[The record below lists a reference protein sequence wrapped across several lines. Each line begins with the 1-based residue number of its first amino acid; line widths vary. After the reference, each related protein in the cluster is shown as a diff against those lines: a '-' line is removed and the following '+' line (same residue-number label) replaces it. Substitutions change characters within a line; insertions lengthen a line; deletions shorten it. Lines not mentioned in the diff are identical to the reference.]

1 MERTNVYTIWKN
13 IYQVF
18 FGVGMFF
25 ILLSTSKFQNNNF
38 LTENS
43 NSLALIVGT
52 ILLVISI
59 FYTRFYTVKEI
70 VFVCFVLILGS
81 ITSFFSKASEP
92 ILMSMYIVSCRKIDP
107 YKILRILFIV
117 NIILLITNFVLFR
130 MGILID
136 YQNFSTDKHS
146 FGYGH
151 PNSLG
156 VSVFT
161 LITISLAFLYKNY
174 KEENILKIRL
184 LFLQVPL
191 IVLIIISGSRGAEI
205 ATLMSF
211 IIFFLILFNNKDT
224 RFLFGL
230 VSFLLISMVVFS
242 IITFSDTVNAV
253 GSFLYNL
260 NQLFTQR
267 LKLNNYFYHL
277 YGVPFLGQKVQY
289 NLVTTV
295 SDNYAFI
302 DNAYVKSMI
311 NFGIVYTTAY
321 CSYIIILAKKIITKK
336 ELGLL
341 IPVVSF
347 IVYGVVEQG
356 FLQYWVNF
364 TMLFSGIFF
373 SYGRSRGE

>member
-1 MERTNVYTIWKN
+1 
-13 IYQVF
+13 
-18 FGVGMFF
+18 
-25 ILLSTSKFQNNNF
+25 
-38 LTENS
+38 
-43 NSLALIVGT
+43 
-52 ILLVISI
+52 
-59 FYTRFYTVKEI
+59 
-70 VFVCFVLILGS
+70 
-81 ITSFFSKASEP
+81 
-92 ILMSMYIVSCRKIDP
+92 
-107 YKILRILFIV
+107 
-117 NIILLITNFVLFR
+117 
-130 MGILID
+130 
-136 YQNFSTDKHS
+136 
-146 FGYGH
+146 
-151 PNSLG
+151 
-156 VSVFT
+156 
-161 LITISLAFLYKNY
+161 
-174 KEENILKIRL
+174 
-184 LFLQVPL
+184 
-191 IVLIIISGSRGAEI
+191 
-205 ATLMSF
+205 
-211 IIFFLILFNNKDT
+211 
-224 RFLFGL
+224 
-230 VSFLLISMVVFS
+230 MVVFS